1 MIDRGRI
8 IEPLP
13 LPSPRAE
20 RRRFPRHPIARAC
33 KIRPEGA
40 IRFVPATTAD
50 ASAGGALVTID
61 ADRPFTLGERVV
73 LAVAWDGMPTITH
86 GQHYHARVV
95 RVIERDGRRALAL
108 AFDHPIAAVST
119 APNGRAA

>member
-13 LPSPRAE
+13 LPQPRAE

-40 IRFVPATTAD
+40 VRSIPATTAD
-50 ASAGGALVTID
+50 VSAGGALVHLD
-61 ADRPFTLGERVV
+61 DERPFTLGEHVV

-86 GQHYHARVV
+86 GQQYHARVV
-95 RVIERDGRRALAL
+95 RVIRNDSRRALAL

-119 APNGRAA
+119 APSVRAA